1 MMLRTINRE
10 LAVGI
15 ATGAMLIAAQS
26 VASAQNS
33 GTMTGVVSDAS
44 GQPITG
50 AMVKL
55 KNDQKRLT
63 FMVVTRDQGRF
74 DAKDLP
80 PGTYQV
86 QGVGGEY
93 QSQWFNN
100 VTVTGSGEGAKVGLS
115 LTERRGPTLAPA
127 WPHRIPEADVLR
139 ASKDAKDL
147 PEGDGKELVA
157 QNCASCHN
165 VQRIV
170 VNRSDL
176 DHWQHTVT
184 RMRTRMVAAN
194 IPDLTDDQYKKIV
207 GYLSTKFGPTQPYD
221 ANSRMPR
228 TLLTGK
234 AVNYRTVTYDLV
246 NTHAEPH
253 DVAVDPQGNA
263 WVAERAGKIGKLDVK
278 TLEFTERDTPPGPAP
293 KDRQSLGNPQID
305 AKGIMWVADGPN
317 QRWLSY
323 DTNTDRFLAFAW
335 PRGKGNAG
343 GNSMAL
349 HPDGTVWATGGGKE
363 ARQLFPEKVEFKF
376 YEAPAAKT
384 HKTAPGAYGLAIA
397 GDGSVWFAE
406 DEADLMARVDP
417 ATGKVDEYKIPLNE
431 QAYPRR
437 MGADAN
443 GDLWVA
449 LWTAGKLMKVDHKTR
464 QMTIYTPP
472 TQTSGHYSVVVD
484 KKQGYVWVSEH
495 QVDKIARFD
504 PKTEEWV
511 EFPLAEAESDPRRI
525 EIDPTNPNRIFFAG
539 NIPGRV
545 GFIEVLAR

>member
-1 MMLRTINRE
+1 MSLRNVSRS

-15 ATGAMLIAAQS
+15 ATGAVLIAVSS
-26 VASAQNS
+26 VASAQNN
-33 GTMTGVVSDAS
+33 GTVTGVVNDAS
-44 GQPITG
+44 GRPVTG
-50 AMVKL
+50 AFVKL

-63 FMVVTRDQGRF
+63 FMVITREQGRF

-86 QGVGGEY
+86 QGVGGGY

-100 VTVTGSGEGAKVGLS
+100 VTVTNGGEGAKVGLS
-115 LTERRGPTLAPA
+115 LTDQQGPALAPS
-127 WPHRIPEADVLR
+127 WPHRLPEAEVLK
-139 ASKDAKDL
+139 ASVDPKDL
-147 PEGDGKELVA
+147 PEGEGKALVA
-157 QNCASCHN
+157 QYCNSCHDLRR
-165 VQRIV
+165 VV

-176 DHWQHTVT
+176 DHWSHTVT
-184 RMRTRMVAAN
+184 RMRTRMVTAN
-194 IPDLTDDQYKKIV
+194 VPDLTEEQYKTIV
-207 GYLSTKFGPTQPYD
+207 SYLSTKFAPAHPYD
-221 ANSRMPR
+221 ANSRLPR

-234 AVNYRTVTYDLV
+234 AVNYRMVTYDLV

-253 DVAVDPQGNA
+253 DVAMDPQGNA
-263 WVAERAGKIGKLDVK
+263 WVAERAGKLGKLDTK

-305 AKGIMWVADGPN
+305 SKGIMWVADGPN

-335 PRGKGNAG
+335 PRGKGPAG

-349 HPDGTVWATGGGKE
+349 HPDGTIWATGGGKQ
-363 ARQLFPEKVEFKF
+363 ARQLFPEKVEFRF
-376 YEAPAAKT
+376 YDAPAAKT
-384 HKTAPGAYGLAIA
+384 HKNPGAYGLAVA

-417 ATGKVDEYKIPLNE
+417 VTGQVDEYKIPYQG

-449 LWTAGKLMKVDHKTR
+449 LWTAGKLMKVDHKTK
-464 QMTIYTPP
+464 QMTIYSPP
-472 TQTSGHYSVVVD
+472 TQTGGHYSVVVD

-504 PKTEEWV
+504 PRTEEWV
-511 EFPLAEAESDPRRI
+511 EFPMAEAESDPRRI
-525 EIDPTNPNRIFFAG
+525 DIDPTNPNRIFFAG

-545 GFIEVLAR
+545 GYIEVLPQ